1 MKIFELNNIGIKLL
15 EENNIEDSRIKSKL
29 LLEYLL
35 NMSKIDLIVNNDKEV
50 DDLIKEKYMKYINE
64 MINGRPIQ
72 YIINNQEFMKL
83 NFYVDE
89 NVLVPQPDT
98 EILVQKAI
106 EIIKNKKDNKLDILD
121 LCTGSGAI
129 GISLKKYIDDITVYV
144 SDISEKALEI
154 AKKNAIKNEV
164 EVQYILSDMFSKM
177 DNLKFDLIVSNPPYI
192 KTDVIKLLSKEVQKE
207 PIIALDGGRDGLDFY
222 RTIRNEAYKYLK
234 DSGIILLEIGFDQKN
249 TVSELF
255 KNDNNYNYENIE
267 LFKDLSNIDRVIKI
281 EKS

>member
-1 MKIFELNNIGIKLL
+1 MKIFELNNIGIELL
-15 EENNIEDSRIKSKL
+15 EENNIEDSRLKSKL
-29 LLEYLL
+29 LIEYLL

-89 NVLVPQPDT
+89 DVLIPQPDT
-98 EILVQKAI
+98 EILVEKAI
-106 EIIKNKKDNKLDILD
+106 EILKNKNGNKLDVLD

-129 GISLKKYIDDITVYV
+129 GISLKKYINDITVYV

-164 EVQYILSDMFSKM
+164 EVQYILSDMFSKI

-192 KTDVIKLLSKEVQKE
+192 KTDVIKLLSKEVQNE
-207 PIIALDGGRDGLDFY
+207 PIIALDGGREGLDFY
-222 RTIRNEAYKYLK
+222 RIIRNEAYKYLK
-234 DSGIILLEIGFDQKN
+234 DDGVILLEIGFDQKN
-249 TVSELF
+249 TVRELF
-255 KNDNNYNYENIE
+255 KNNDHYNYKNIE

>member
-64 MINGRPIQ
+64 IINGRPIQ

-89 NVLVPQPDT
+89 NVLIPQPDT

-192 KTDVIKLLSKEVQKE
+192 KTDVIKLLSKEVQNE
-207 PIIALDGGRDGLDFY
+207 PIIALDGGNDGLDYY
-222 RTIRNEAYKYLK
+222 RIIRNEAYKYLK
-234 DSGIILLEIGFDQKN
+234 TNGVILLEIGFDQKN

-255 KNDNNYNYENIE
+255 KNNDQYNYKNIE

>member
-89 NVLVPQPDT
+89 NVLIPQPDT

-192 KTDVIKLLSKEVQKE
+192 KTDVIKLLSKEVQNE
-207 PIIALDGGRDGLDFY
+207 PIIALDGGNDGLDYY
-222 RTIRNEAYKYLK
+222 RIIRNEAYKYLK
-234 DSGIILLEIGFDQKN
+234 TNGVILLEIGFDQKN

-255 KNDNNYNYENIE
+255 KNNDQYNYKNIE

>member
-50 DDLIKEKYMKYINE
+50 DNLIKEKYMKYINE
-64 MINGRPIQ
+64 IINGRPIQ

-89 NVLVPQPDT
+89 NVLIPQPDT

-129 GISLKKYIDDITVYV
+129 GISLKKYVDDITVYV

-177 DNLKFDLIVSNPPYI
+177 DNLKFDFIVSNPPYI

>member
-1 MKIFELNNIGIKLL
+1 MTIFELNNIGIKLL

-29 LLEYLL
+29 LLEYVL

-64 MINGRPIQ
+64 IINGRPIQ

-89 NVLVPQPDT
+89 NVLIPQPDT

-177 DNLKFDLIVSNPPYI
+177 DNLKFDFIVSNPPYI

>member
-64 MINGRPIQ
+64 IINGRPIQ

-89 NVLVPQPDT
+89 NVLIPQPDT

-192 KTDVIKLLSKEVQKE
+192 KTDVIKLLSKEVQNE
-207 PIIALDGGRDGLDFY
+207 PIIALDGGNDGLDYY
-222 RTIRNEAYKYLK
+222 RIIRNEAYKYLK
-234 DSGIILLEIGFDQKN
+234 TNGVILLEIGFDQKN

>member
-89 NVLVPQPDT
+89 NVLIPQPDT

-177 DNLKFDLIVSNPPYI
+177 DNLKFDFIVSNPPYI

>member
-89 NVLVPQPDT
+89 NVLIPQPDT

-177 DNLKFDLIVSNPPYI
+177 DNLKFDLIVSNPPYV
-192 KTDVIKLLSKEVQKE
+192 KTDVIKLLSKEVQNE
-207 PIIALDGGRDGLDFY
+207 PIIALDGGNDGLDFY
-222 RTIRNEAYKYLK
+222 RIIRNEAYKYLK
-234 DSGIILLEIGFDQKN
+234 DDGVILLEIGFDQKN
-249 TVSELF
+249 TVRELF
-255 KNDNNYNYENIE
+255 KNNDHYNYKNIE

>member
-29 LLEYLL
+29 LLEYVL

-50 DDLIKEKYMKYINE
+50 DNLIKEKYMKYINE
-64 MINGRPIQ
+64 IINGRPIQ

-89 NVLVPQPDT
+89 NVLIPQPDT

-177 DNLKFDLIVSNPPYI
+177 DNLKFDFIVSNPPYI
-192 KTDVIKLLSKEVQKE
+192 KTDVIKLLSKEVQNE

>member
-15 EENNIEDSRIKSKL
+15 EENNIEDSKIKSKL

-35 NMSKIDLIVNNDKEV
+35 NMSKIELIVNNDKEV

-64 MINGRPIQ
+64 IINGRPIQ

-89 NVLVPQPDT
+89 NVLIPQPDT

-192 KTDVIKLLSKEVQKE
+192 KTDVIKLLSKEVQNE
-207 PIIALDGGRDGLDFY
+207 PIIALDGGNDGLDYY
-222 RTIRNEAYKYLK
+222 RIIRNEAYKYLK
-234 DSGIILLEIGFDQKN
+234 TNGVILLEIGFDQKN

>member
-1 MKIFELNNIGIKLL
+1 MKIFELNNKDIKLL

-35 NMSKIDLIVNNDKEV
+35 NMSKIELIVNNDKEV

-64 MINGRPIQ
+64 IINGRPIQ

-89 NVLVPQPDT
+89 NVLIPQPDT

-192 KTDVIKLLSKEVQKE
+192 KTDVIKLLSKEVQNE
-207 PIIALDGGRDGLDFY
+207 PIIALDGGNDGLDYY
-222 RTIRNEAYKYLK
+222 RIIRNEAYKYLK
-234 DSGIILLEIGFDQKN
+234 TNGVILLEIGFDQKN

-255 KNDNNYNYENIE
+255 KNNDQYNYENIE

>member
-89 NVLVPQPDT
+89 NVLIPQPDT

-192 KTDVIKLLSKEVQKE
+192 KTDVIKLLSKEVQNE
-207 PIIALDGGRDGLDFY
+207 PIIALDGGNDGLDYY
-222 RTIRNEAYKYLK
+222 RIIRNEAYKYLK
-234 DSGIILLEIGFDQKN
+234 TNGVILLEIGFDQKN